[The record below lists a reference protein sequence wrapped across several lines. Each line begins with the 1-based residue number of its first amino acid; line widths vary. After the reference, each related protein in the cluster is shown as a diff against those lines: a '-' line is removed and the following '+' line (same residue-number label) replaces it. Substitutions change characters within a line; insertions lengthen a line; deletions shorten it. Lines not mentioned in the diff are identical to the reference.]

1 MSIQNQHITFLLIT
15 CSVVL
20 SGLNSLYGQIV
31 YATTVNSGGGITLFS
46 INLATCESCII
57 SPTSSNYGSNDIVF
71 LPDGTLLNIDVIGL
85 RKTPPPPATNII
97 WQTGNP
103 QNYTSGQLAPNG
115 LVYLVGSNGLA
126 SYNPTNNTISYIGPW
141 PSSVTSAFDI
151 FYIDGVLYANG
162 FDQSSNGILIE
173 INVTTPAQS
182 IVTPFSL
189 GETHGEGGNWNGT
202 EGLFY
207 ADASHTIYFYNPQNE
222 SSSTVCDIDFNYSI
236 LGITSLPPGLPIPT
250 CQTGCIS
257 NAGVLSTGGPY
268 SPCQNSTFS
277 FSTQNQPTLDSDDLL
292 QYIFFSNPL
301 DTLGSILAT
310 SSSPSFNFVAP
321 MQLGINYYVAAIVG
335 NALNGSVDVNDPC
348 LSISNAL
355 QLTWKPLPTA
365 LLSIPTTDWCA
376 GNCQNLTVTM
386 TGTSVFTLSGN
397 LLSAGNAI
405 STFNASYT
413 QNTGLLNICVPAG
426 TPAGAL
432 TVQITSLIDAWCICE

>member
-1 MSIQNQHITFLLIT
+1 MSTLSQQFRSLLVLLCVALTIPGT
-15 CSVVL
+15 L
-20 SGLNSLYGQIV
+20 SGQTI
-31 YATTVNSGGGITLFS
+31 YASAINTSGIATLFS
-46 INLATCESCII
+46 IDLATCSSCII
-57 SPTSSNYGSNDIVF
+57 SPTSINYGIEDIVF
-71 LPDGTLLNIDVIGL
+71 LPDGTLLNIDAGGL
-85 RKTPPPPATNII
+85 RKVQAPPSTTII

-115 LVYLVGSNGLA
+115 LVYLVGAQGLA
-126 SYNPTNNTISYIGPW
+126 SYNPSNNTISSIGPW
-141 PSSVTSAFDI
+141 PSSVAFVFDI
-151 FYIDGVLYANG
+151 FYIDGILYANG
-162 FDQSSNGILIE
+162 FDQSFDGILIE
-173 INVTTPAQS
+173 INVSTPVQS

-222 SSSTVCDIDFNYSI
+222 SSITLCDIDFNYSI

-257 NAGVLSTGGPY
+257 NAGALSTGGPY

-277 FSTQNQPTLDSDDLL
+277 FSTQSQPVLDSDDLL

-321 MQLGINYYVAAIVG
+321 MQLGTNYYVAAIVG
-335 NALNGSVDVNDPC
+335 NALNGGIDINDPC

-365 LLSIPTTDWCA
+365 LLSSPTTDWCA

-397 LLSAGNAI
+397 LLSAGNTI